1 VKEKAGRGAGTVVGT
16 TTTEV
21 IMEGSGAGAGAGA
34 GTATGKEGGTGE
46 EIMATRAG
54 TGTVTAIAATGEERN
69 DGWQGLDRDCQFF
82 VPHPCGICVT
92 VTTVWICCSIA
103 RSLLSLVG

>member
-1 VKEKAGRGAGTVVGT
+1 MKEKAGRGAGTVVGT

-46 EIMATRAG
+46 EIMATRVG

-69 DGWQGLDRDCQFF
+69 DGWQGLDRDCQFLYHTRVVF
-82 VPHPCGICVT
+82 VLQLLLYGFA
-92 VTTVWICCSIA
+92 A
-103 RSLLSLVG
+103 RSRAAC